1 MIKVE
6 TADYPIYFGVESY
19 AILGDFLNEKQY
31 SKLLI
36 LTDSTCNELCLPHFL
51 ANLPTT
57 IPFEIIEIE
66 PGETAKDLATCE
78 GVWSA
83 MLDLE
88 LDRHSAVIA
97 VGGGVVTDLGGF
109 VASVY
114 MRGIDCF
121 LVPTTLLAMVDASIG
136 GKTGVDVQGV
146 KNAIGTFT
154 MPQMVV
160 IDATYLET
168 LDSRE
173 LKSGYAEMLK
183 HGLIYDEAYFN
194 HLKNIAQVDF
204 GDIETLIYHSVVIKN
219 QVVQEDPQEVGLRK
233 ILNFGHTIGHAVESY
248 YLTNPTKN
256 RMLHGEAIAVGMV
269 VEAYISTVILGL
281 NNTTYQ
287 EIKESIQ
294 YIYGKQLFT
303 QTDIEE
309 IVEWLKFDKKNR
321 AGEIRMVLLGN
332 IGQCS
337 YNKEVSKDLIVKG
350 FEDYLK

>member
-51 ANLPTT
+51 AHLPTV

-97 VGGGVVTDLGGF
+97 VGGGVVSDLGGF

-121 LVPTTLLAMVDASIG
+121 VVPTTLLAMVDASVG
-136 GKTGVDVQGV
+136 GKTGIDLNGI
-146 KNAIGTFT
+146 KNSIGSFS
-154 MPQMVV
+154 MPKLVL
-160 IDATYLET
+160 IDATYLDT
-168 LDSRE
+168 LDPRE

-183 HGLIYDEAYFN
+183 HGLIHDERYFKY
-194 HLKNIAQVDF
+194 LKDIAQVDF
-204 GDIETLIYHSVVIKN
+204 ADIETLIYHSIKIKS
-219 QVVQEDPQEVGLRK
+219 QIVQEDPKEVGLRK
-233 ILNFGHTIGHAVESY
+233 ILNFGHTVGHAIESY
-248 YLTNPTKN
+248 CLTSSTRE
-256 RMLHGEAIAVGMV
+256 RMLHGEAIAIGMI
-269 VEAYISTVILGL
+269 VESYISTVILGL
-281 NNTTYQ
+281 NTTVYQ

-294 YIYGKQLFT
+294 YIYGKQTFIETEL
-303 QTDIEE
+303 EE
-309 IVEWLKFDKKNR
+309 ILTWMKFDKKNK
-321 AGEIRMVLLGN
+321 AGEIRMVLLSK
-332 IGQCS
+332 IGES
-337 YNKEVSKDLIVKG
+337 AYDIEVSKDLILKG

>member
-51 ANLPTT
+51 AHLPTT
-57 IPFEIIEIE
+57 IPFEIVEIE

-88 LDRHSAVIA
+88 LDRHSALIT
-97 VGGGVVTDLGGF
+97 VGGGVVSDLGGF

-114 MRGIDCF
+114 LRGIDCF
-121 LVPTTLLAMVDASIG
+121 VIPTTLLAMVDASVG
-136 GKTGVDVQGV
+136 GKTGVDLQGA
-146 KNAIGTFT
+146 KNVIGAFS

-160 IDATYLET
+160 IDASYLET
-168 LDSRE
+168 LEPRE

-183 HGLIYDEAYFN
+183 HGLIYDESYFN

-204 GDIETLIYHSVVIKN
+204 ADIETLIYHSVVIKS
-219 QVVQEDPQEVGLRK
+219 QIVQEDPKEAGLRK
-233 ILNFGHTIGHAVESY
+233 ILNFGHTIGHAIESY
-248 YLTNPTKN
+248 YLINPTKN
-256 RMLHGEAIAVGMV
+256 RMLHGEAIAIGMII
-269 VEAYISTVILGL
+269 EAYISTVILGL
-281 NNTTYQ
+281 KQELYQ

-294 YIYGKQLFT
+294 YIYGKEMFSE
-303 QTDIEE
+303 TDVEE
-309 IVEWLKFDKKNR
+309 ILVWLKFDKKNR
-321 AGEIRMVLLGN
+321 AGVIRMVLLAD

-337 YNKEVSKDLIVKG
+337 YNIEVSKDLIVKG